1 MTRPIHRRGFLNRAV
16 LGGAAAGLS
25 LGSPRGSAS
34 AAENRMVVAVLG
46 TSRGRALAAGFARQ
60 PDVEVRYLCDP
71 DLARGEAA
79 AAFLAERGVE
89 GCRAIPDFRRAL
101 DDSAVDAVVIATP
114 NHWHAPATI
123 MACAAGKHV
132 YVEKPGSHNP
142 YEGELMV
149 RAARKHG
156 RVVQMGNQRR
166 SGPVYRE
173 AMEMLRNGAIGEVF
187 LARSWY
193 NASRTSI
200 GRGRPAP
207 VPPNL
212 DYDLWQGP
220 APRTPYLDNRVPYNW
235 HWFWHWGNGELGNNG
250 VHALDACR
258 WGLGVDFPV
267 RVTSSGGRYWF
278 DDDQETPDSHVVAFE
293 FPGGKQIVWDG
304 MSCNRKGCGF
314 VTFYGSGGSLALDG
328 TGGYVVYNEGVEEV
342 GRDKGPLGDDEH
354 IADFLAACRGGDP
367 LSVSAEI
374 EDAQRST
381 LLCHLGN
388 IAHRTGRTLNCR
400 PEDGRILSDDG
411 AMVYW
416 RRDYEPGWEP
426 TV

>member
-1 MTRPIHRRGFLNRAV
+1 MTGCAARGASSSFASCSCATPSFRGFPWSGRSGTGPGFAET
-16 LGGAAAGLS
+16 S
-25 LGSPRGSAS
+25 WRTRGSENSRSIICPTS
-34 AAENRMVVAVLG
+34 AID
-46 TSRGRALAAGFARQ
+46 S
-60 PDVEVRYLCDP
+60 YL
-71 DLARGEAA
+71 
-79 AAFLAERGVE
+79 
-89 GCRAIPDFRRAL
+89 
-101 DDSAVDAVVIATP
+101 SA
-114 NHWHAPATI
+114 
-123 MACAAGKHV
+123 
-132 YVEKPGSHNP
+132 Y
-142 YEGELMV
+142 
-149 RAARKHG
+149 
-156 RVVQMGNQRR
+156 
-166 SGPVYRE
+166 
-173 AMEMLRNGAIGEVF
+173 
-187 LARSWY
+187 
-193 NASRTSI
+193 
-200 GRGRPAP
+200 
-207 VPPNL
+207 
-212 DYDLWQGP
+212 GP

-411 AMVYW
+411 AMAYW

>member
-1 MTRPIHRRGFLNRAV
+1 
-16 LGGAAAGLS
+16 
-25 LGSPRGSAS
+25 
-34 AAENRMVVAVLG
+34 MV
-46 TSRGRALAAGFARQ
+46 Q
-60 PDVEVRYLCDP
+60 
-71 DLARGEAA
+71 
-79 AAFLAERGVE
+79 
-89 GCRAIPDFRRAL
+89 
-101 DDSAVDAVVIATP
+101 
-114 NHWHAPATI
+114 
-123 MACAAGKHV
+123 
-132 YVEKPGSHNP
+132 
-142 YEGELMV
+142 
-149 RAARKHG
+149 AARKYE

-173 AMEMLRNGAIGEVF
+173 AIELLRTGAIGEVY
-187 LARSWY
+187 LARGWY
-193 NASRTSI
+193 NSLRQSI

-207 VPPNL
+207 VPAHL

-250 VHALDACR
+250 VHGLDICR

-278 DDDQETPDSHVVAFE
+278 DDDQETPDSHVVAYE
-293 FPGGKQIVWDG
+293 FPGGKQISWDG
-304 MSCNRKGCGF
+304 MSCNRHGCGF

-328 TGGYVVYNEGVEEV
+328 GGGYVLYNERMEEV
-342 GRDKGPLGDDEH
+342 RRDTGPMGDDEH
-354 IADFLAACRGGDP
+354 IADFLAACRGADP

-400 PEDGRILSDDG
+400 LEDGRILGDEE
-411 AMVYW
+411 AMTYW

-426 TV
+426 RV